1 MPGMFVFRCRDVAL
15 LRFVMTREIAI
26 VGRALS
32 CTFVVND
39 QSVSR
44 HHAEL
49 RLERNH
55 VAVFDLKSRNGTF
68 VDEERISTCTLLPG
82 QSIRFGD
89 IGFVVTLEDRNA
101 ILDGETDDVP
111 EKKRSRTAY
120 QSIENALSP
129 AQRRVF
135 QLLMFGLAEK
145 AIARRLN
152 LSQHTV
158 HNHTRRIFQILGVHS
173 RAGLLAKY
181 LQVSRSAAT
190 AQQIGDE

>member
-15 LRFVMTREIAI
+15 LRFVMTREVAI
-26 VGRALS
+26 VGRAPS

-49 RLERNH
+49 RIERSH
-55 VAVFDLKSRNGTF
+55 IAVFDLKSRNGTF
-68 VDEERISTCTLLPG
+68 VDGERISTCTLSAG
-82 QSIRFGD
+82 QSIQFGD

-111 EKKRSRTAY
+111 EKNRSGTAY
-120 QSIENALSP
+120 QLIENVLSP

-181 LQVSRSAAT
+181 LQVSRTAAT
-190 AQQIGDE
+190 AKQVGDE